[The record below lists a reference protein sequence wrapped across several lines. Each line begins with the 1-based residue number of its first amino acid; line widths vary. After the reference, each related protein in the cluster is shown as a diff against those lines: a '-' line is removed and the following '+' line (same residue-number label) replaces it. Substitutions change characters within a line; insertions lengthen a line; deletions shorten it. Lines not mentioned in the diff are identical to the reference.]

1 MATVVGTGGVCDCQC
16 EQRCESVCKRGGPA
30 GSGRV
35 RMWFEEEIEENL
47 RWVFGVTN
55 ILHTGVSEFQDIEL
69 LESGPFGKQ
78 VLVLDGKLQSAEAD
92 EFVYHESL
100 VHPALLYHPQPK
112 RVFIM
117 GGGEGSTARE
127 CLKHSS
133 VEMLEM
139 CDIDKRHP
147 RTLQLPFPFSSSLNP
162 LLPSHPPPTPLP
174 SPSLFSPLPPFPS
187 SLRTRSFLATR
198 ELAALPV
205 HPRLVLIFPLFTF
218 PARSPARSP
227 ARAEP
232 WQEVVEF
239 CRRHLTIN
247 RDTFASPRLKL
258 IINDALEELQSR
270 TAEEGYDVIIG
281 DLADPVDGGP
291 CYKLYT
297 KSFYTSLLKPRLNPG
312 GILVTQAGPAGIL
325 SAREVYTPI
334 YNTLRQVFKY
344 VVPYAA
350 HVPSYA
356 DTWGWI
362 MASDTPFP
370 EMAAADVDARIQQR
384 VDGEL
389 RFLDGS
395 TMLAVASLNKHLRN
409 QCAMET
415 TVYTEDSPL
424 FIHALEFRLCS
435 MSMLE

>member
-1 MATVVGTGGVCDCQC
+1 MATVAGTGGMCDCQC
-16 EQRCESVCKRGGPA
+16 EQR
-30 GSGRV
+30 
-35 RMWFEEEIEENL
+35 
-47 RWVFGVTN
+47 

-69 LESGPFGKQ
+69 LESGPFGK

-139 CDIDKRHP
+139 CDIDK
-147 RTLQLPFPFSSSLNP
+147 
-162 LLPSHPPPTPLP
+162 
-174 SPSLFSPLPPFPS
+174 
-187 SLRTRSFLATR
+187 
-198 ELAALPV
+198 
-205 HPRLVLIFPLFTF
+205 
-218 PARSPARSP
+218 
-227 ARAEP
+227 
-232 WQEVVEF
+232 EVVEF

-258 IINDALEELQSR
+258 IINDALEELRSR
-270 TAEEGYDVIIG
+270 TGEEGYDVIIG

-297 KSFYTSLLKPRLNPG
+297 ESFYTTLLKPRLNPG

-424 FIHALEFRLCS
+424 FIHGYLGCFCPCVLFGQNVQRLHGRQCFGPCVMHCLLGGCIVWAAYSTLGPAAFWCTPISCYACNYRSELRAKYHLKAEPAGDCPTHFLCHPCALCQEHRELQARPKPSGLDFYGGRSGEIVELTAPS
-435 MSMLE
+435 PVGKMESVFS